1 MIDFQKE
8 HLRTLSEA
16 ARLLPGRPHV
26 STLHR
31 WARRGVKGVRLD
43 TVRIGG
49 RRYTSIEAVQRFA
62 AGLTA
67 GPPPP
72 APSAGVADRRRRDA
86 MVERELQ
93 SLGL

>member
-31 WARRGVKGVRLD
+31 WARPRVLVGDD
-43 TVRIGG
+43 TLPGPARDGQIGKFLFL
-49 RRYTSIEAVQRFA
+49 S
-62 AGLTA
+62 
-67 GPPPP
+67 
-72 APSAGVADRRRRDA
+72 
-86 MVERELQ
+86 
-93 SLGL
+93 